1 MSYHNES
8 LREYF
13 SILRS
18 LYHSV
23 ITGVCEFG
31 CTSDRTLYN
40 WNMALSNWFRYFTLT
55 IFMCDKRSKHGLLQ
69 SLFINSITKKLPS
82 VFNHYFTTVN
92 EIHAYNT
99 RLASK
104 NLIHCPKPELI
115 SESSTLDTRDLKF
128 GISWWVW
135 QKLLY
140 FQLKKKLK
148 TWYTLLIHI
157 KYYNYFN

>member
-1 MSYHNES
+1 MSYQNES

-18 LYHSV
+18 LYHSD

-104 NLIHCPKPELI
+104 QSYSLPK
-115 SESSTLDTRDLKF
+115 TRTNF
-128 GISWWVW
+128 GIFNVRYQGPKIWNFLMSLT
-135 QKLLY
+135 KI
-140 FQLKKKLK
+140 
-148 TWYTLLIHI
+148 TLFPI
-157 KYYNYFN
+157 KEEIKNLMHFIDSY

>member
-13 SILRS
+13 SILCS
-18 LYHSV
+18 LYHSE

-69 SLFINSITKKLPS
+69 SLFINSITKNCHLQLMKFMPTIRDLLP
-82 VFNHYFTTVN
+82 N
-92 EIHAYNT
+92 
-99 RLASK
+99 

-115 SESSTLDTRDLKF
+115 SESSTLDIRDLKF

-135 QKLLY
+135 QKLTWFPIKEEIKNTLY
-140 FQLKKKLK
+140 WFILNI
-148 TWYTLLIHI
+148 TIILI
-157 KYYNYFN
+157 NL